1 MLKVLIRGGGDLAS
15 GIAVRLHR
23 AGINVIITEI
33 EKPLTVRRY
42 VSFAEAIYT
51 KTFNLEDIQA
61 KHTQD
66 IKDIEKCL
74 NTGTIPVI
82 IDEDLSTAA
91 VLSPDVLVDARML
104 KRKIGNQDY
113 AIRLIIGIGP
123 GFLPGDNCHCVV
135 ETKRGPFLGR
145 VYWHD
150 ATEPD
155 TGIPENVGGYESERV
170 LRAPEA
176 GIFRAK
182 SRIGDIVNKD
192 EEVASVNG
200 VMIVAPFQGVVR
212 GLLHEGITVHP
223 GMKIGDLDPRCDPL
237 LCNLVSDKAL
247 AIGGGVLEA
256 ILSVPGNRQ
265 KLGNYYI

>member
-33 EKPLTVRRY
+33 EKPLTVRRF

-51 KTFNLEDIQA
+51 KTYNVEDIQA
-61 KHTQD
+61 KHIQD
-66 IKDIEKCL
+66 IIEIENCL
-74 NTGTIPVI
+74 TSGIIPVI
-82 IDEDLSTAA
+82 IDENLSTTA

-104 KRKIGNQDY
+104 KKDIGYQAY
-113 AIRLIIGIGP
+113 IIPQVIGIGP
-123 GFLPGDNCHCVV
+123 GFLPGTNCQCVV

-145 VYWHD
+145 VYWQGG
-150 ATEPD
+150 TEPD
-155 TGIPENVGGYESERV
+155 TGIPENVGGYENERV

-176 GIFRAK
+176 GIFGAK
-182 SRIGDIVNKD
+182 SRIGDIVNKG

-200 VMIVAPFQGVVR
+200 VVIRAPFQGVIR
-212 GLLHEGITVHP
+212 GLLHDGIPVHP
-223 GMKIGDLDPRCDPL
+223 GMKVGDLDPRCDPL

-256 ILSVPGNRQ
+256 ILSVPENRQ
-265 KLGNYYI
+265 KLGN

>member
-33 EKPLTVRRY
+33 VKPLAVRRF

-51 KTFNLEDIQA
+51 KSVIIEDIQA
-61 KHTQD
+61 KYVHG
-66 IKDIEKCL
+66 ISNIEKCL
-74 NTGTIPVI
+74 NNSIIPVI
-82 IDEDLSTAA
+82 IDKDLSMAA
-91 VLSPDVLVDARML
+91 ILSPDVLIDARML
-104 KRKIGNQDY
+104 KKKIDNQNY
-113 AIRLIIGIGP
+113 AIPLVIGIGP
-123 GFLPGDNCHCVV
+123 GFMPGENCHCVI
-135 ETKRGPFLGR
+135 ESNRGPFLGR
-145 VYWHD
+145 VYWHE
-150 ATEPD
+150 ATESD
-155 TGIPENVGGYESERV
+155 TGIPENVGGHESDRV
-170 LRAPEA
+170 LRSPEA

-200 VMIVAPFQGVVR
+200 EKILAPFQGVVR
-212 GLLHEGITVHP
+212 GLLHEGIAVHP
-223 GMKIGDLDPRCDPL
+223 GMKVGDLDPRCDPL

-247 AIGGGVLEA
+247 AIGGGVLES

-265 KLGNYYI
+265 KLGN